1 MEEIKDNMHIS
12 FIGSRESVGNSFV
25 SLNFAIEMVSRNF
38 HVTYSNCE
46 DDSENKDFFK
56 YITPAKS
63 RDSVS
68 IYKTKNEKMDIIS
81 FSKSFDSRYSAK
93 VEGLIKEMA
102 GKSNIFIHNIKDPLS
117 NPYNLL
123 LQNSDIW
130 IITLRIEAT
139 AVSDYFNL
147 VKKMLMLEKHPA
159 EIYIVF
165 NYTRDIE
172 RAFETYQKILKDT
185 VELSL
190 NISPVFLGIV
200 QNDLLRQAHAMKLG
214 QPIRQAFSECSV
226 SGSISFMADKILRKR
241 NDADP
246 SKDSLLL
253 ASDDCGSDDDL

>member
-25 SLNFAIEMVSRNF
+25 SLNFVMEMISRNF
-38 HVTYSNCE
+38 NVIYSGCE
-46 DDSENKDFFK
+46 EDSETRQFFK
-56 YITPAKS
+56 YISPAKEK
-63 RDSVS
+63 DSVS
-68 IYKTKNEKMDIIS
+68 LNKTRVSRLQLLS
-81 FSKSFDSRYSAK
+81 FSKTFDSRYSVK
-93 VEGLIKEMA
+93 VESLMRELEA
-102 GKSNIFIHNIKDPLS
+102 GSNVFIHNIRNSLA

-130 IITLRIEAT
+130 VITLRIEAT

-159 EIYIVF
+159 KIHIVF

-185 VELSL
+185 IELS
-190 NISPVFLGIV
+190 IDIRPVFLGIV

-241 NDADP
+241 SDADP

-253 ASDDCGSDDDL
+253 EADDCDSDDEI